1 MITTN
6 SEETDMQICN
16 KCNIR
21 IRGRKECC
29 PLCQGKLTETEGDEN
44 YAFPVLARKRIS
56 SITFLKVCTF
66 IFIVAEIVFGTVNIM
81 TEGRYSFIGPVI
93 LGLVVAWADIVA
105 TMYLRNNI
113 IKVITFEVLVA
124 IVVDFY
130 VDLRTGFYGWS
141 VNWMIPMT
149 LIGLAIATIVAATIM
164 KLRLD
169 EYILYIVFDF
179 VMALL
184 QIICIKNGM
193 NTLPWPAASSI
204 MFYLILIA
212 ALVIFRFRDLKN
224 ASEKMFNI

>member
-1 MITTN
+1 
-6 SEETDMQICN
+6 MQVCN

-29 PLCQGKLTETEGDEN
+29 PLCQGKLNETEGDEN
-44 YAFPVLARKRIS
+44 LAFPILEKRKIT

-66 IFIVAEIVFGTVNIM
+66 ISLVALIVFGTVNIM
-81 TEGRYSFIGPVI
+81 TAGAFPFIGPVI
-93 LGLVVAWADIVA
+93 LGVIVAWIDIVA

-113 IKVITFEVLVA
+113 IKVITFEVVVA
-124 IVVDFY
+124 IVVDLY

-149 LIGLAIATIVAATIM
+149 LIGLAIATIITATIM
-164 KLRLD
+164 GLRLD

-184 QIICIKNGM
+184 QIICIRNGM